1 MRCAGPAP
9 HQLAESRDEKRDKE
23 KEKRLAGSGSGPIE
37 SDEAQLPTELP
48 LTLAEP
54 ASQSRRL
61 PLTEY
66 PGNCFHWASERDQW
80 LRDARPQER
89 PVRTRKPPRPRRGAA
104 TVGSWDWQPPLAVA
118 TA

>member
-1 MRCAGPAP
+1 MRGTSPA
-9 HQLAESRDEKRDKE
+9 LAESRVGDEKRDKE
-23 KEKRLAGSGSGPIE
+23 KEKRLAGSGSGPIQ

-54 ASQSRRL
+54 ASQSRCL

-66 PGNCFHWASERDQW
+66 PDNCFHWASERDQW
-80 LRDARPQER
+80 LPDARPQER

-118 TA
+118 AA

>member
-1 MRCAGPAP
+1 MRGTSPA
-9 HQLAESRDEKRDKE
+9 LAESRDEKRDKE

-54 ASQSRRL
+54 ASQSRCL

-66 PGNCFHWASERDQW
+66 PDNCFHWASERDQW
-80 LRDARPQER
+80 LPDARPQER

-104 TVGSWDWQPPLAVA
+104 AVGSWDWQPPAA
-118 TA
+118 AA